1 MRDEVRRKARAEGA
15 ARPPA
20 ILHGDSRRL
29 SELLAEP
36 RRLAET
42 ARKSALTD
50 SEFSEL
56 KEFVI
61 EAMEMY
67 EWRSE
72 QRLTRAP
79 ESTLH
84 EIAEPLERVI
94 ALLKHKANY
103 YAVLVALDS
112 PVLPHLG
119 GPKVKLAKARYRRLL
134 ADLREIALAAPPPE
148 KRGPGKRPDEHFHD
162 LIRSLAAYWKH
173 ATGKPFRQ
181 GNYPARF
188 VLAAVE
194 FIDPARTELAVTKQM
209 EKVVTERRKF
219 RRKRRRQAPRDFPFK

>member
-1 MRDEVRRKARAEGA
+1 VRDEVRRKARAEGA

-134 ADLREIALAAPPPE
+134 ADLREIAAAALSAPE
-148 KRGPGKRPDEHFHD
+148 KRGRGRPPDEHFYD
-162 LIRSLAAYWKH
+162 LIRSLAAYWVYV
-173 ATGKPFRQ
+173 TGKPFRQ
-181 GNYPARF
+181 GNYPAQF
-188 VLAAVE
+188 VIALVE
-194 FIDPARTELAVTKQM
+194 LIDPARSGAAVEKVM
-209 EKVVTERRKF
+209 EKVVTERRKIPRKY
-219 RRKRRRQAPRDFPFK
+219 RR